1 MKATASRPCPFWGVF
16 YLLMCVVVYMK
27 SDETHMKHRELHLI
41 GQALAASGV
50 DVSPLVDIRGG
61 NLFQRG
67 ELVFKIQG

>member
-1 MKATASRPCPFWGVF
+1 
-16 YLLMCVVVYMK
+16 MCVVVYMK